1 MQEWH
6 TVKKVNRKKIIVTPL
21 HKKMRATF
29 SKKYIF
35 SPVTLTI
42 GEMLSHLVH
51 TDLWLIETSFYNL
64 N

>member
-1 MQEWH
+1 M
-6 TVKKVNRKKIIVTPL
+6 VNRKKIIVMPL